1 MLNEAQAIDQV
12 RAGRADA
19 FAEIVER
26 YQAPI
31 FRYLLRMTG
40 DYQVA
45 QDLAQDTF
53 LNAYESILKTRAELS
68 LKAWL
73 YRIATNNALKFHR
86 RRRLL
91 SFVPFAGT
99 EGSNTPRST
108 SSLDAKIAIEE
119 ALLQVPAERRIC
131 LVLHF
136 VEGLRYREIAEIVG
150 ANEDA
155 VRKRVTKGRKE
166 LRGAYGTR
174 SGGDMA

>member
-1 MLNEAQAIDQV
+1 MLNETRAIDQV

-86 RRRLL
+86 RRRLR
-91 SFVPFAGT
+91 SFIPLVGT
-99 EGSNTPRST
+99 EKSHTAESTP
-108 SSLDAKIAIEE
+108 SLDVKMAIEE

-136 VEGLRYREIAEIVG
+136 VEGLRYREISEIVG

-155 VRKRVTKGRKE
+155 VRKRVAKGRKE
-166 LRGAYGTR
+166 FRGAYGST

>member
-1 MLNEAQAIDQV
+1 MEPPLLNRIGRTLTSHLRTTMVAGVLILVPLVLTYLVLRLVFDFIDGVLQPAIEQAIDRRLPGLGILVLIVLIYIAGLVGANRVGNRSIDQV

-73 YRIATNNALKFHR
+73 YRIATNNAL
-86 RRRLL
+86 
-91 SFVPFAGT
+91 
-99 EGSNTPRST
+99 
-108 SSLDAKIAIEE
+108 
-119 ALLQVPAERRIC
+119 
-131 LVLHF
+131 
-136 VEGLRYREIAEIVG
+136 
-150 ANEDA
+150 
-155 VRKRVTKGRKE
+155 
-166 LRGAYGTR
+166 
-174 SGGDMA
+174 